1 MEEDMLRIRMIRH
14 TLAAGAVMLLASTV
28 AAQSAVMPLP
38 HVVAVDGQGTTFAQV
53 IQFTPADAYWPMV
66 VLDVEGTPA
75 LLVVRPHGPVDTVAN
90 ASAGGETV
98 YFTSAG
104 CMGDALVNPAEGFQQ
119 QVGAVFGVAG
129 PDATLGT
136 YRLYRSTTMTAV
148 RTRIA
153 SAWANGVCQ
162 DGTANVFLL
171 PAEEVVPNPLEG
183 YVGPTV
189 AVPDQTWSISGGTR
203 IIPPGP

>member
-1 MEEDMLRIRMIRH
+1 MPTLDVIRISFVV
-14 TLAAGAVMLLASTV
+14 AVVTLLASTT
-28 AAQSAVMPLP
+28 AAQTAVMPLP
-38 HVVAVDGQGTTFAQV
+38 QVVAVDGQGTAFSQV
-53 IQFTPADAYWPMV
+53 IQFTPSDAYWPMV
-66 VLDVEGTPA
+66 VLDLEGTSA
-75 LLVVRPHGPVDTVAN
+75 LFVIRPHGPVDTVAN
-90 ASAGGETV
+90 TSAGGETV

-104 CMGDALVNPAEGFQQ
+104 CTGDALVNPVEGFQQ
-119 QVGAVFGVAG
+119 QVGTAFGVAG

-162 DGTANVFLL
+162 DGAANVFLL

-203 IIPPGP
+203 IIPPAP

>member
-1 MEEDMLRIRMIRH
+1 MEDRMPASNVMRPM
-14 TLAAGAVMLLASTV
+14 LAAAAMMCVAATV

-38 HVVAVDGQGTTFAQV
+38 HVVSVDGQGTTFAQV

-66 VLDVEGTPA
+66 VLDVAGTSA
-75 LLVVRPHGPVDTVAN
+75 LLVIRPHGPVDTVAN

-148 RTRIA
+148 RTRVA

-171 PAEEVVPNPLEG
+171 PAEEMVPNPLEG

-203 IIPPGP
+203 IIPPAP